1 MKAHIEVKDRREKE
15 ALERGLSRPDVRA
28 FVLVIGTLEMLPTDG
43 ARVRVLEYVSNYFRE
58 ERRRN
63 HAAQTRKLAEGDQS
77 EHPH

>member
-28 FVLVIGTLEMLPTDG
+28 FVIVIGTLETLPTDS
-43 ARVRVLEYVSNYFRE
+43 ARARVLEYIGNYFRD
-58 ERRRN
+58 ERREN
-63 HAAQTRKLAEGDQS
+63 HAAQTRKLAEGDQP